1 MLAAAAA
8 ANNKTS
14 HRGSTRYSPVPR
26 LIFITTQT
34 MQVLFLS
41 RLASE
46 VAEEVT
52 WPVSHGY
59 GMWEPE
65 FKSRVVLTSIS
76 GAHLTSLT
84 PAVTSSGLLGVLC
97 ELNELL

>member
-1 MLAAAAA
+1 MLAAA

-14 HRGSTRYSPVPR
+14 HRERTRYSPV
-26 LIFITTQT
+26 LHLVFITTHT

-41 RLASE
+41 HFASE

-52 WPVSHGY
+52 CPVSHSY
-59 GMWEPE
+59 EMWEPE
-65 FKSRVVLTSIS
+65 LKLRVILTSIS
-76 GAHLTSLT
+76 VAHLTSLT
-84 PAVTSSGLLGVLC
+84 PAITSSVLLGVLC

>member
-1 MLAAAAA
+1 MLAAAA

-46 VAEEVT
+46 VAEEV
-52 WPVSHGY
+52 P
-59 GMWEPE
+59 
-65 FKSRVVLTSIS
+65 
-76 GAHLTSLT
+76 HLV
-84 PAVTSSGLLGVLC
+84 PLGHTATECGSQNLS
-97 ELNELL
+97 